1 MRYTRSESWG
11 RGRLLHVLV
20 SVSSLLFF
28 FFLND
33 PAPPEIYP
41 LPLPAALPIPHPH
54 GDGRGPCVPRRS
66 SPLRASVSATRF
78 HLCDG
83 LSGRCA
89 RCALGISI
97 GPELVNRLA
106 ETHGARARHLRPQC
120 VERNAE
126 ILAHVCRRHA
136 AAEIP
141 EPRARLLRSGTRQ
154 LLDL

>member
-1 MRYTRSESWG
+1 RTALGGNLTVTGGARACPAG
-11 RGRLLHVLV
+11 RAQV
-20 SVSSLLFF
+20 
-28 FFLND
+28 
-33 PAPPEIYP
+33 
-41 LPLPAALPIPHPH
+41 
-54 GDGRGPCVPRRS
+54 
-66 SPLRASVSATRF
+66 RASVSATRF

-89 RCALGISI
+89 RCTLGISI

-106 ETHGARARHLRPQC
+106 ETHGARAGHLRPQC
-120 VERNAE
+120 VDRNAE

-141 EPRARLLRSGTRQ
+141 EPGARLLRSGTRQ